1 MSFLPYYVIRHE
13 TPVLSKPIEVV
24 HLSEELVV
32 LDKPCSL
39 PVSTDCHIVL
49 MDVTLH
55 DCVTNHYHLLYDT
68 IRENCCNLH
77 AGVLNELSILGPS
90 VLFAVSRT
98 CLAFFRSGL
107 DIVDV
112 GRGDDDRKILD
123 ARRGLG
129 NIEIEDIRQRKKI
142 FRRSFRGWICARDQS
157 PPPPPPAASGLW
169 C

>member
-1 MSFLPYYVIRHE
+1 M
-13 TPVLSKPIEVV
+13 LSKPIEVV

-39 PVSTDCHIVL
+39 PVSTNCHIVL

-55 DCVTNHYHLLYDT
+55 DCVTNHYHLLYH

-77 AGVLNELSILGPS
+77 AGVLNDLSILGPS
-90 VLFAVSRT
+90 VLFAVSWT

-129 NIEIEDIRQRKKI
+129 NIEIEDIRQRKNPHF

-169 C
+169 R